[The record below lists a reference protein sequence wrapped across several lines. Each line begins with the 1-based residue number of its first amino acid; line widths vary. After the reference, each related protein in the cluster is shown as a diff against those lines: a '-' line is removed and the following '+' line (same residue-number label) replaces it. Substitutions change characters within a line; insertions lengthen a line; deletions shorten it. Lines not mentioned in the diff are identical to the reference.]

1 MQPPSSKVFSIVVL
15 ILASLFQPVAV
26 PATELSDIKA
36 LAEKGD
42 AVAQDRLGKAYK
54 ADFDYAT
61 AAEWYRKS
69 AMQGNAHAQTELGH
83 ILIGG
88 EPPVKK
94 GQSVAANAP
103 EGAGWFLKAANQ
115 DYTDAQYEAG
125 RCYRDGKGVS
135 VDPVEAFKWF
145 EVATKKG
152 HIVAKVFRDQL
163 VLKLTSDQIA
173 EGQRRSDQFKPNH
186 VEDQF
191 IERLQLKGISG
202 PANRRLALINNES
215 LLAGETA
222 TIKIDGQSLT
232 IHCIEIRE
240 KSVVISVKGFPDNKE
255 LFLK

>member
-1 MQPPSSKVFSIVVL
+1 ML
-15 ILASLFQPVAV
+15 LLASLIQSVAV
-26 PATELSDIKA
+26 RATELSDIKA
-36 LAEKGD
+36 MAEKGD
-42 AVAQDRLGKAYK
+42 AAAQDKLGNAYK

-69 AMQGNAHAQTELGH
+69 AMQGNAHAQTELGR

-88 EPPVKK
+88 VTGVKK
-94 GQSVAANAP
+94 RQTVAANAP

-115 DYTDAQYEAG
+115 DYIDAQYEAG

-135 VDPVEAFKWF
+135 ADPVEAFKWF
-145 EVATKKG
+145 DVAARKG
-152 HIVAKVFRDQL
+152 HAMAKVYRDKL

-173 EGQRRSDQFKPNH
+173 EGQRRSGQFKPNH
-186 VEDQF
+186 AEEQF

-202 PANRRLALINNES
+202 PANRRLALINNKS
-215 LLAGETA
+215 LLVGETV
-222 TIKIDGQSLT
+222 TIKIDDQPLT

-240 KSVVISVKGFPDNKE
+240 QSVLISVKGFSGNKE